1 MEDSD
6 STPPTD
12 SDSWYWELLHAAG
25 VSEKSSLEEIQEKTG
40 DLADAAAPKARSSWI
55 WIILIQFICVVA
67 PTLWLF
73 RRGVSISTSATAVF
87 CFVAVLLFVG
97 ALWWLRWRGMQRT
110 WARARLVSEVAR
122 AISKGNLGKGTELLP
137 FLAQIASIK
146 PLSRMEPPETALS
159 ETWQEK
165 KERWIRD
172 RLEDQLAYFKR
183 AKSEADRKRAK
194 FTRSTTLLMDVM
206 LSLSLFALIIF
217 MIPGARI
224 WHRYLGG
231 YWLELALG
239 LGGILL
245 PLALTSAQILRSS
258 WDLNR
263 RSARYERQIRMLEST
278 RARLSAS
285 DSESEDLSIIR
296 QAEQQLLSEVV
307 DWFFETET
315 AEQFLK
321 VRKDKVITQDSGKI
335 QSPSKPS
342 KTQRAFAGGSRGA
355 AFLFKILF
363 GRIPWILG
371 TAAFTFLWVALQAP
385 SDDIMK
391 SNLSGSGEILNASG
405 TEWTPDPFLTENGCV
420 IIAHGLHDGYR
431 IPPSDGSAGP
441 DEYFWMWEM
450 QKQIKERFGMAS
462 PNIAMVDWHAEAK
475 PTNTI
480 NIPSPHPSTKF
491 VQDVVAIR
499 AQGQEVGDYLAFR
512 LAQRILNGEIS
523 RDAPLHLIGHSA
535 GGFVVSRAALKL
547 KEYRIAPKEL
557 YVTIL
562 DTPEPDK
569 EIKSVLPR
577 LCNVDFYITSSL
589 VQILDSLLDSKLH
602 LKRIGSE
609 ENLGFLEAHSYAYK
623 WYISTIQDAKAGEDG
638 FGRSPFVK

>member
-146 PLSRMEPPETALS
+146 PLSRMEPPETELR

-224 WHRYLGG
+224 WHRYLGD

>member
-146 PLSRMEPPETALS
+146 PLSRMEPPETALR

-224 WHRYLGG
+224 WHRYLGD

-263 RSARYERQIRMLEST
+263 RSARYERQIRMLKST

-321 VRKDKVITQDSGKI
+321 VRKDKAITQDSGKI

>member
-25 VSEKSSLEEIQEKTG
+25 LSEKSSLEEIQEKTG

-224 WHRYLGG
+224 WHRYLGD

-321 VRKDKVITQDSGKI
+321 VRKDKAITQDSGKI

-420 IIAHGLHDGYR
+420 VIAHGLHDGYR

>member
-1 MEDSD
+1 MEESD

-12 SDSWYWELLHAAG
+12 NESWYPDLLQAAG
-25 VSEKSSLEEIQEKTG
+25 LTKESSLNEIQEKTG
-40 DLADAAAPKARSSWI
+40 ELADAAAPKAQSSWI

-67 PTLWLF
+67 PTLWLV
-73 RRGVSISTSATAVF
+73 RRGISVSTSTTAVI

-137 FLAQIASIK
+137 FLAQIPSLQT
-146 PLSRMEPPETALS
+146 LSQMDPPDSAPG
-159 ETWQEK
+159 ETWREK
-165 KERWIRD
+165 KARWIED
-172 RLEDQLAYFKR
+172 RLEDQLAYFQRAKAKADHKR
-183 AKSEADRKRAK
+183 AQ
-194 FTRSTTLLMDVM
+194 FTRSTTLLMDVT

-224 WHRYLGG
+224 WHRYLGD
-231 YWLELALG
+231 YWLEIALG
-239 LGGILL
+239 LGGLIL

-263 RSARYERQIRMLEST
+263 RSARYARQIRMLENT
-278 RARLSAS
+278 RERLSAS
-285 DSESEDLSIIR
+285 EEENEDLSIIR
-296 QAEQQLLSEVV
+296 QAEQQLLGEVV

-321 VRKDKVITQDSGKI
+321 VRKEKAIPRESGKI
-335 QSPSKPS
+335 HALSKPS
-342 KTQRAFAGGSRGA
+342 KTSRAVAGGSIGA

-363 GRIPWILG
+363 GRLPWILG
-371 TAAFTFLWVALQAP
+371 TAAFTFLWVALKAP

-391 SNLSGSGEILNASG
+391 SNLTGSGQILNASG
-405 TEWTPDPFLTENGCV
+405 TEWNPDPLLADNGCI
-420 IIAHGLHDGYR
+420 IIAHGLHDSYR
-431 IPPSDGSAGP
+431 KPPADGSAGP

-450 QKQIKERFGMAS
+450 QKAIKERFGVAS
-462 PNIAMVDWHAEAK
+462 PNIALVDWHAEAK

-480 NIPSPHPSTKF
+480 DMPSPHPSTKF

-512 LAQRILNGEIS
+512 IAQRILNGEIS

-547 KEYRIAPKEL
+547 KEYRIAPKQMH
-557 YVTIL
+557 VTIL

-569 EIKSVLPR
+569 EIKSLLPK
-577 LCNVDFYITSSL
+577 LCDVDFYITSSL
-589 VQILDSLLDSKLH
+589 VQIFDKLVDSSVH
-602 LKRIGSE
+602 LKRIKSE
-609 ENLGFLEAHSYAYK
+609 EKLGFLEAHSYAYK
-623 WYISTIQDAKAGEDG
+623 WYISTIADAEAGEDG
-638 FGRSPFVK
+638 FGRSPFAR

>member
-146 PLSRMEPPETALS
+146 PLSRMEPPETALR

-224 WHRYLGG
+224 WHRYLGD

-263 RSARYERQIRMLEST
+263 RSARYERQIRMLKST

-321 VRKDKVITQDSGKI
+321 VRKDKAITQDSGKI

-363 GRIPWILG
+363 GRIPWMLG

>member
-146 PLSRMEPPETALS
+146 PLSRMEPPETELR

-224 WHRYLGG
+224 WHRYLGD

-321 VRKDKVITQDSGKI
+321 VRKDKAITQDSGKI

>member
-146 PLSRMEPPETALS
+146 PLSRMEPPETALR

-321 VRKDKVITQDSGKI
+321 VRKDKAITQDSGKI

>member
-25 VSEKSSLEEIQEKTG
+25 LSEKSSLEEIQEKTG

-146 PLSRMEPPETALS
+146 PLSRMEPPETALR

-224 WHRYLGG
+224 WHRYLGD

-321 VRKDKVITQDSGKI
+321 VRKDKAITQDSGKI

>member
-146 PLSRMEPPETALS
+146 PLSRMEPPETELR

-224 WHRYLGG
+224 WHRYLGD

-263 RSARYERQIRMLEST
+263 RSARYERQIRMLKST

-363 GRIPWILG
+363 GRIPWMLG